1 MVGSPRKGVR
11 DARCREVM
19 MAARNNTHAYT
30 VPRILTDVVTI
41 TNMQAA
47 HIIHSSETI
56 LLIRGDTAHGGA
68 DTSLDWGLKGA
79 TLRSSCTHYESHQF
93 SRVSRTIMTNI
104 STESKI

>member
-1 MVGSPRKGVR
+1 MMGSPRKGVR

-68 DTSLDWGLKGA
+68 DTSLDWGLNCRKF
-79 TLRSSCTHYESHQF
+79 LQ
-93 SRVSRTIMTNI
+93 RVIILHNLNFLKPA
-104 STESKI
+104 EVEL